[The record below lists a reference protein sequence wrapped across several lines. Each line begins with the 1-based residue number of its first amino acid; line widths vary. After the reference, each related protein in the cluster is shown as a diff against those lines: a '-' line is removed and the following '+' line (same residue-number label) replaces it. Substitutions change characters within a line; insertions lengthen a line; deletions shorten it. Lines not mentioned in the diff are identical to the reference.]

1 MSSHQ
6 RPLYWQRPKAENE
19 QLLFSTVSDGI
30 FPHSSQTLLF
40 SNCRGCWLLEIFWCS
55 KYVDII
61 CKWLREW
68 LLTIGEVVVGGGGG
82 DGGEGCDFL
91 GAHLGRAKIL

>member
-6 RPLYWQRPKAENE
+6 RPLYWQRPKAEDE

-30 FPHSSQTLLF
+30 FPHSSQTLLL
-40 SNCRGCWLLEIFWCS
+40 SNCRGCWLLKIFLCS

-61 CKWLREW
+61 GKLLREW
-68 LLTIGEVVVGGGGG
+68 SLAIGGGGG
-82 DGGEGCDFL
+82 GVGGEGCDFL
-91 GAHLGRAKIL
+91 SPHLGEGYNFWAP